1 MDFLARL
8 EASDPVMILIKND
21 LWIAADRQATKLT
34 DEKPYPTRTD
44 LARQVADQYASDLR
58 EIINKLR
65 EKLN

>member
-1 MDFLARL
+1 
-8 EASDPVMILIKND
+8 VMILIKND